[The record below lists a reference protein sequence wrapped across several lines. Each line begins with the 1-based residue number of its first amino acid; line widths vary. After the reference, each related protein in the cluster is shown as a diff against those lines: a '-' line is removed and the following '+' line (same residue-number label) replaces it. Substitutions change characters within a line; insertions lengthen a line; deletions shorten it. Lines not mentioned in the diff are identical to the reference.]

1 VEVSTSQ
8 PQLSFIIL
16 TWNSEKFLQACFTS
30 IIKKCHEEH
39 VSFEVIVIDNG
50 SSDNS
55 TQLVKQFGNDYPGN
69 FILLDLDHNTG
80 TTYPRNLGMK
90 QAKGDIL
97 CILDSDTELGEG
109 SLTEIFYH
117 LQADQHCG
125 LICPRLQL
133 PDGSTQNSVKKFP
146 TMLDKLIKIPRILFG
161 IQTGNHDFYADFPFQ
176 VTRPIDSAISA
187 CWFFRR
193 GLIESVGYLDE
204 KIFYSP
210 EDLDYSLRVWK
221 AGFKNLY
228 YPEFTVLH
236 HTQQI
241 THRKPFSKTS
251 RSHFW
256 GLVYYYHK
264 HGGWVVRPQFAE
276 SANNHA

>member
-1 VEVSTSQ
+1 MEVSHSNQ
-8 PQLSFIIL
+8 LLSFIIL
-16 TWNSEKFLQACFTS
+16 TWNSEKFLQTCFTS
-30 IIKKCHEEH
+30 IIRKCHEEH

-69 FILLDLDHNTG
+69 FILIDLDRNTG
-80 TTYPRNLGMK
+80 TTFPRNLGMK

-109 SLTEIFYH
+109 SLTSLIAN
-117 LQADQHCG
+117 LKSDRQSG
-125 LICPRLQL
+125 LVCPRLQL

-146 TMLDKLIKIPRILFG
+146 TMLDKLVKIPRIVFG
-161 IQTGNHDFYADFPFQ
+161 IKTGNHDFYPDFPFFDA
-176 VTRPIDSAISA
+176 REIDSAISA
-187 CWFFRR
+187 CWFFRSDLLDHV
-193 GLIESVGYLDE
+193 GLLDE

-228 YPEFTVLH
+228 YPGFTVKH

-256 GLVYYYHK
+256 GLIYYYRK
-264 HGGWVVRPQFAE
+264 HGGWVKRPQFAE
-276 SANNHA
+276 VATHA

>member
-1 VEVSTSQ
+1 MEANQNT
-8 PQLSFIIL
+8 PLLSFIIL
-16 TWNSEKFLQACFTS
+16 TWNSEKFLQACFKS
-30 IIKKCHEEH
+30 IIAKCRDEQI
-39 VSFEVIVIDNG
+39 SFEVIVIDNG

-55 TQLVKQFGNDYPGN
+55 AQVVKQFNNNYPGS
-69 FILLDLDHNTG
+69 FVLIALDQNTG

-90 QAKGDIL
+90 QAKGSIL

-109 SLTEIFYH
+109 SLTAIISY
-117 LQADQHCG
+117 LQSDRQCG

-146 TMLDKLIKIPRILFG
+146 TMLDKLIKIPRIVFG
-161 IQTGNHDFYADFPFQ
+161 IKTGNLDFYPDFPFSNA
-176 VTRPIDSAISA
+176 REIDSAISA
-187 CWFFRR
+187 CWFFRND
-193 GLIESVGYLDE
+193 LIDYVGWLDE

-221 AGFKNLY
+221 SGLKILY
-228 YPEFTVLH
+228 YPSFTVLH

-256 GLVYYYHK
+256 GLVYYYRK
-264 HGGWVVRPQFAE
+264 HGGWVFRQRFAE
-276 SANNHA
+276 AGSSHV

>member
-1 VEVSTSQ
+1 MEANQNT
-8 PQLSFIIL
+8 PLLSFIIL

-30 IIKKCHEEH
+30 IIIKCRNEQL
-39 VSFEVIVIDNG
+39 SFEVIVIDNG
-50 SSDNS
+50 SNDNS
-55 TQLVKQFGNDYPGN
+55 TQLVKQFGSNYPGN
-69 FILLDLDHNTG
+69 FVLIDLDHNTG

-90 QAKGDIL
+90 QAKGDIF

-109 SLTEIFYH
+109 SVTKIIDH
-117 LQADQHCG
+117 LQADQQCG
-125 LICPRLQL
+125 LVCPRLQL

-146 TMLDKLIKIPRILFG
+146 TMLDKLIKIPRIVFG
-161 IQTGNHDFYADFPFQ
+161 VKTGNHDFYPDFPF
-176 VTRPIDSAISA
+176 TRTREIDSAISA

-193 GLIESVGYLDE
+193 DLLDHVGLLDE

-228 YPEFTVLH
+228 YPDFTVRH

-256 GLVYYYHK
+256 GLVYYYRK

-276 SANNHA
+276 KTKCYV